1 MDKRATALS
10 KTSAHIFRRSLP
22 LAWLFLLIEFFDELH
37 YGVEGAILPA
47 LRDSLG
53 LSYAQMGLLLGLPAF
68 SGAAVEFFLMLLGD
82 TRLRKW
88 LVIGGGLAIAL
99 AALLLAGAQSF
110 LAALLAFAI
119 AYPASGAF
127 VTLSQAT
134 LIDLNPGREPH
145 MMARWT
151 LFGSLGNLAG
161 PLLAAGLFAAG
172 LSWRWNYVYLSALAL
187 LLTLLL
193 LPRRFPAHAH
203 TPDDQEGF
211 SLHEVRLLLPEFW
224 RSIKSIQLMRW
235 FILLDLSDL
244 LLDVYLSYS
253 ALYFADLV
261 GFTPAQV
268 GLMMGA
274 LTAAGLAANV
284 ILIPLLEH
292 VPGRSLV
299 RLTAALAGTVYIAWL
314 LAPWPWA
321 KIVLAIVVRLL
332 TLGWYEVLQGEAYA
346 SLPGRSG
353 TVMAISSLMGLLGG
367 ALVWLVGWSAEQAGL
382 QAAMWLL
389 LAGPLA
395 LILFVPKPD
404 CPQPEE
410 PMAETQSE
418 QQ

>member
-1 MDKRATALS
+1 MVKRVAALS
-10 KTSAHIFRRSLP
+10 RASAHIFQKSLP
-22 LAWLFLLIEFFDELH
+22 LAGLFLLIEFYDELH

-47 LRDSLG
+47 LRDGLG
-53 LSYAQMGLLLGLPAF
+53 LSYAQMGVLLGLPAF

-88 LVIGGGLAIAL
+88 LVVGGGLAIVL
-99 AALLLAGAQSF
+99 ATLLLAGARSF
-110 LAALLAFAI
+110 PTALLAFAI

-134 LIDLNPGREPH
+134 LMDLNPGREPH

-161 PLLAAGLFAAG
+161 PLLAAALLAAG
-172 LSWRWNYVYLSALAL
+172 LSWRWNYLYLAGLAL
-187 LLTLLL
+187 LLTVLL
-193 LPRRFPAHAH
+193 LPRRFPAHRH
-203 TPDDQEGF
+203 TPAEEGHF
-211 SLHEVRLLLPEFW
+211 TFHEVRRLLPELW
-224 RSIKSIQLMRW
+224 RAIQNIHLMRW

-244 LLDVYLSYS
+244 LLDVFLSYS
-253 ALYFADLV
+253 ALYFADVV

-274 LTAAGLAANV
+274 LMAAGLAANL

-299 RLTAALAGTVYIAWL
+299 RLTAALAGPVYIAWL
-314 LAPWPWA
+314 VIPWPWA
-321 KIVLAIVVRLL
+321 KITLAILVRLL

-367 ALVWLVGWSAEQAGL
+367 ALVWLIGWSAEQAGL

-404 CPQPEE
+404 RSKPEE
-410 PMAETQSE
+410 PMPEAQSE

>member
-1 MDKRATALS
+1 
-10 KTSAHIFRRSLP
+10 
-22 LAWLFLLIEFFDELH
+22 LAWYFLLIELFDELA
-37 YGVEGAILPA
+37 YGIESAVLPS

-53 LSYAQMGLLLGLPAF
+53 LSYAQMGLLLGLPALI
-68 SGAAVEFFLMLLGD
+68 GTAVEFFIMLLGD
-82 TRLRKW
+82 TRLRKR
-88 LVIGGGLAIAL
+88 LVIGGGLAIVL
-99 AALLLAGAQSF
+99 ASLLLAGAQTF
-110 LAALLAFAI
+110 PAALLAFLI
-119 AYPASGAF
+119 YFPASGAF

-134 LIDLNPGREPH
+134 LMDLNPGREPH

-151 LFGSLGNLAG
+151 LFGSLGNLTG

-193 LPRRFPAHAH
+193 LPRRFPAPPH
-203 TPDDQEGF
+203 TPDDKEGF
-211 SLHEVRLLLPEFW
+211 SLHEVRLLLPELW
-224 RSIKSIQLMRW
+224 RSIKNIQLMRW

-253 ALYFADLV
+253 ALYFADVV

-274 LTAAGLAANV
+274 LMAAGLAANLV
-284 ILIPLLEH
+284 LIPLLER
-292 VPGRSLV
+292 VSGRRLV
-299 RLTAALAGTVYIAWL
+299 RVTAVLAALAYTAWL

-367 ALVWLVGWSAEQAGL
+367 AMVWFVGWSAEQAGL

-395 LILFVPKPD
+395 LMFFVPKPEGSK
-404 CPQPEE
+404 PEGSKPE
-410 PMAETQSE
+410 GSN
-418 QQ
+418 